1 MTRLFT
7 IDAQTNGVLNYVVKW
22 VGNSAAVDLDV
33 GWAGHHTE
41 EGVHESFVSLLRAVV
56 ELFVLSIDLFYV
68 FLGDEDVVVNQEW
81 KWLFFL
87 FNLFSCFR
95 LFGD

>member
-68 FLGDEDVVVNQEW
+68 FLRDEDQMEW
-81 KWLFFL
+81 SREEQKKKRIGAR
-87 FNLFSCFR
+87 NSNKI
-95 LFGD
+95 